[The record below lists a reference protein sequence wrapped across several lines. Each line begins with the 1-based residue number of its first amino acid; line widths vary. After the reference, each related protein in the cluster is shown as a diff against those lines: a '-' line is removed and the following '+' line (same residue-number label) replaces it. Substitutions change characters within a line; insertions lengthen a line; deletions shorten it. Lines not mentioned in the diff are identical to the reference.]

1 MLHSLH
7 VNFLFSPKVV
17 TVRVVRYR
25 VMMLYYIPTDAVTSV
40 KIVPPPQTFNSQ
52 VPTSFSLLFTAQVIA
67 QYNHTDLLDIRSYSW
82 DFGDTSSVSSN
93 GPTVSHTYSTPGTY
107 TVNLIAHASFVSG
120 NNEDSLVLTVYEG
133 GW

>member
-1 MLHSLH
+1 MLSLH
-7 VNFLFSPKVV
+7 VKFLFSPKVV

-25 VMMLYYIPTDAVTSV
+25 VMMLYYIPTDAVASV
-40 KIVPPPQTFNSQ
+40 YIVSPPQTFNSQ
-52 VPTSFSLLFTAQVIA
+52 VPTSISLLFTALVIA

-82 DFGDTSSVSSN
+82 DFGDTSFVSSN

-107 TVNLIAHASFVSG
+107 TVTLIAHAPFVSW
-120 NNEDSLVLTVYEG
+120 NNEDSLMLIVYEG